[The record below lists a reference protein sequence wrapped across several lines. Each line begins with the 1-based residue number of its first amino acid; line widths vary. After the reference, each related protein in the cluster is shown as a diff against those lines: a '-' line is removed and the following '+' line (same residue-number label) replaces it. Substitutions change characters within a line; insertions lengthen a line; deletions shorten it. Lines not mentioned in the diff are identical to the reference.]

1 MKALLSG
8 FVLFSFLF
16 CARGFPQ
23 NAVEQDT
30 AEQLDQASAQ
40 NTPATAAESEQPPTP
55 QAQTGQQ
62 SAPQVQP
69 QQQGAP
75 QNQPAGGKQANRSVL
90 GVKPGTEALKEKD
103 LYEKTGY
110 LHPFRRMPKFV
121 LVDQKRIWTSPFH
134 TSKKDAKWWA
144 IFGGATG
151 VLIAFDER
159 IQKNA
164 PSPPWLVHLGT
175 DGSYLG
181 AAYTLIPISA
191 GFYFIGSKTGN
202 ERFRES
208 GLLAFETLIN
218 TTIVEQVL
226 KVTLDRERP
235 LDGTGEGRF
244 FHAPN
249 RINSSFP
256 SGHSIS
262 TFGIA
267 SVFAHE
273 YSHTTWVKVLA
284 YTYAGTVA
292 LSRLAANRHFP
303 SDTLAGGAM
312 GWFIGDYVYGRRH
325 NPDLDKKQ
333 TAAQKILDHVRI
345 GGPVF

>member
-1 MKALLSG
+1 MRALLSG
-8 FVLFSFLF
+8 FVLFAFLF
-16 CARGFPQ
+16 VAMGFG
-23 NAVEQDT
+23 QDV
-30 AEQLDQASAQ
+30 AEQEELYRPESAQ
-40 NTPATAAESEQPPTP
+40 NTPAAGTPSEQSPTPPT
-55 QAQTGQQ
+55 
-62 SAPQVQP
+62 QP
-69 QQQGAP
+69 EQHGAP
-75 QNQPAGGKQANRSVL
+75 QTPPAGGKQANRSVL
-90 GVKPGTEALKEKD
+90 GVKPGTQALKDKD

-159 IQKNA
+159 IQRNA

-208 GLLAFETLIN
+208 GLLSFETLIN

-244 FHAPN
+244 FHSPN
-249 RINSSFP
+249 RLNSSFP
-256 SGHSIS
+256 SGHSIN

-267 SVFAHE
+267 SIFAHE
-273 YSHTTWVKVLA
+273 YSHTWWVKALA

-303 SDTLAGGAM
+303 GDTMAGGAM
-312 GWFIGDYVYGRRH
+312 GWFIGDYVYARRH
-325 NPDLDKKQ
+325 NPDLDQKHSV
-333 TAAQKILDHVRI
+333 TQKILAHVNI
-345 GGPVF
+345 GGPVY

>member
-1 MKALLSG
+1 
-8 FVLFSFLF
+8 
-16 CARGFPQ
+16 
-23 NAVEQDT
+23 
-30 AEQLDQASAQ
+30 
-40 NTPATAAESEQPPTP
+40 
-55 QAQTGQQ
+55 
-62 SAPQVQP
+62 
-69 QQQGAP
+69 
-75 QNQPAGGKQANRSVL
+75 
-90 GVKPGTEALKEKD
+90 
-103 LYEKTGY
+103 
-110 LHPFRRMPKFV
+110 MPKFV

-159 IQKNA
+159 IQRNA

-208 GLLAFETLIN
+208 GLLSFETLIN

-244 FHAPN
+244 FHSPN
-249 RINSSFP
+249 RLNSSFP
-256 SGHSIS
+256 SGHSIN

-267 SVFAHE
+267 SIFAHE
-273 YSHTTWVKVLA
+273 YSHTWWVKALA

-303 SDTLAGGAM
+303 GDTMAGGAM
-312 GWFIGDYVYGRRH
+312 GWFIGDYVYARRH
-325 NPDLDKKQ
+325 NPDLDQKHSV
-333 TAAQKILDHVRI
+333 TQKILAHVNI
-345 GGPVF
+345 GGPVY